1 MQLLYILTS
10 PRVPGTAFVLRPLV
24 CPCQMAAPR
33 MLAQCSTY
41 FIRTSSSLASV
52 MTSDIYIYIYIIYT
66 CALRCTLIKHP
77 REPTA
82 RTGHC
87 NSKALSTHGVHNVC
101 ITLYIHISGYYVY
114 MYIIYMQKKVWSC
127 DLWNVKFQVGVS
139 VPVRENGLT
148 KRVVFG
154 VVSNCHKGQFKSARH
169 GCGVPAGCP

>member
-1 MQLLYILTS
+1 MQLHPYKST
-10 PRVPGTAFVLRPLV
+10 RTAFVLRPLA
-24 CPCQMAAPR
+24 CPCPMAAPR
-33 MLAQCSTY
+33 VLAQCSTY

-139 VPVRENGLT
+139 VCL
-148 KRVVFG
+148 
-154 VVSNCHKGQFKSARH
+154 SART
-169 GCGVPAGCP
+169 GSQRRLCLALCQIGTRGNLRARAFYSWCA